1 MEDKILQMFFEQ
13 ERWVYAI
20 EKGVGKD
27 VPKNWLYQLCKPEV
41 RIAMYQAI
49 ASGTYEIAPP
59 HTALIPKDTPGEF
72 RTV

>member
-1 MEDKILQMFFEQ
+1 MNDKILQMFFEQ
-13 ERWVYAI
+13 ERWTYAI

-49 ASGTYEIAPP
+49 KDGTYEIAPP
-59 HTALIPKDTPGEF
+59 HTALYRR
-72 RTV
+72 RTGRRG